1 MSRLR
6 SRKGVSGAISAMFI
20 IAIFFICLVS
30 MFVIQGLT
38 NSYNQTVLDRNR
50 MDWERNSEHITF
62 IRAAVA
68 NNVLNA
74 TFSNDGRVTLHI
86 VQVWL
91 SEFPDNNYSSANW
104 QKQFW
109 TSRYISSGETVN
121 GFGSSPNFKRVN
133 VGSIG
138 DPVSLSGLTSQ
149 YYKVKLVTERGNTFE
164 CQVPY
169 PPPTSGEGGGGG
181 YVLQIDNDNDNFQ
194 YAYGTMTNW
203 TSAFAKDVTVDPTM
217 YRILLRNT
225 SKKDIVILSSTI
237 MLQMYGAVGNVV
249 LWYVVDPPN
258 DPGGQSYLPLNP
270 KLWKPKDPPPP
281 PVYPVNPSTSP
292 GSKYVVPAGGQQYVY
307 FAAFPERGSTWQKD
321 PASGSKQ
328 YVLVSCI
335 LYFNF
340 VGDPEI
346 RTVPTPAIIQV
357 LNP

>member
-1 MSRLR
+1 MIRLR

-91 SEFPDNNYSSANW
+91 SEFSDNNYSSANW

-121 GFGSSPNFKRVN
+121 GFGSSPNFRRVN

-138 DPVSLSGLTSQ
+138 DPVSLSGLTSE
-149 YYKVKLVTERGNTFE
+149 YYKIKLVTERGNTFE

-169 PPPTSGEGGGGG
+169 PPSEGGTWEGNT
-181 YVLQIDNDNDNFQ
+181 YAIIVTDYSTNFQ
-194 YAYGTMTNW
+194 FRDNKWSPGGW
-203 TSAFAKDVTVDPTM
+203 TTAWIKKLSGKNDHVL
-217 YRILLRNT
+217 YRIKLRNT
-225 SKKDIVILSSTI
+225 TPLNIVIDGGSFMIQFLGAQVPSARQIVQEDESGSMIPNNTPAPYSNKITI
-237 MLQMYGAVGNVV
+237 
-249 LWYVVDPPN
+249 
-258 DPGGQSYLPLNP
+258 
-270 KLWKPKDPPPP
+270 
-281 PVYPVNPSTSP
+281 
-292 GSKYVVPAGGQQYVY
+292 PAKQDRYVY
-307 FAAFPERGSTWQKD
+307 FAAGPDAEHGGGQQVGEWIAD
-321 PASGSKQ
+321 PAQGW
-328 YVLVSCI
+328 VLVAFLVSFHFENEPNVPRI
-335 LYFNF
+335 LTLP
-340 VGDPEI
+340 GQSQLLK
-346 RTVPTPAIIQV
+346 PTGQ
-357 LNP
+357 